1 MAKSFDN
8 FWTTSGRIDSFEF
21 EIVAPNN
28 YEKTIGYIKG
38 VTGGKLNFGYDT
50 DLKVSGSLDVS
61 SSEYIDTCIVRIH
74 YKPRLSDTQKKDI
87 ILATCFAYTNNMK
100 FDKGR
105 YFGSIELVST
115 LARYTDDV
123 LQQNFTIGKNKT
135 YKSELKRLFT
145 REATGGK
152 YKFGSDVKDKKCTS
166 AKLFENGTAPM
177 EVVQAVAKGLDS
189 RVNVNPK
196 GVMVIDKYFAP
207 SKRDCEYKLPT
218 GDYSVTLPE
227 VEITNNRTD
236 MPNRVAYRCEVSY
249 KVKEYVR
256 DKKGNKVKY
265 TSGENKGKYK
275 TKTVEKTST
284 VTGKAVVKE
293 SSPLHFQNRG
303 RWVTQIFSYK
313 KQLSA
318 SKVNTDSKLE
328 AELEKIK
335 KEANS
340 KAASKLSTL
349 TSGKK
354 RYVIECYYLPIECG
368 DVVEFE
374 YIASGLKLHV
384 QAMVENIELDL
395 SVGAKMKVTLK
406 HVRSV

>member
-1 MAKSFDN
+1 MKSFDT
-8 FWTTSGRIDSFEF
+8 FWTTSGRIDTFEF
-21 EIVAPNN
+21 EIVSPNN
-28 YEKTIGYIKG
+28 FEKSIGYLTG

-61 SSEYIDTCIVRIH
+61 SSEYIDSCVVRIH
-74 YKPRLSDTQKKDI
+74 YKPRLSTSQTKDI
-87 ILATCFAYTNNMK
+87 ILATCFAYTGNMT

-105 YFGSIELVST
+105 YKGSIELVSA
-115 LARYTDDV
+115 LARYTDDI

-135 YKSELKRLFT
+135 YKNELKRLFKK
-145 REATGGK
+145 ESTGGK
-152 YKFGSDVKDKKCTS
+152 YKYGSNVSDKKCTS
-166 AKLFENGTAPM
+166 AKLFEAGKSPM
-177 EVVQAVAKGLDS
+177 EVVQAVAKGLGG
-189 RVNVNPK
+189 RVDVDPS
-196 GVMVIDKYFAP
+196 GVMVIEKYFAP
-207 SKRDCEYKLPT
+207 SKRSCAYKLPT
-218 GDYSVTLPE
+218 GDYSVILPE
-227 VEITNNRTD
+227 VEITDSKPD

-249 KVKEYVR
+249 KVKEYVL

-275 TKTVEKTST
+275 TKTVDKTHI

-293 SSPLHFQNRG
+293 SSPLHFQHRG
-303 RWVTQIFSYK
+303 RWVTQVFSYE

-318 SKVNTDSKLE
+318 SKVSTDAKLE
-328 AELEKIK
+328 AELATIK

-349 TSGKK
+349 ISGKK
-354 RYVIECYYLPIECG
+354 RYTIECYYLPIKCG
-368 DVVEFE
+368 QVVEFE
-374 YIASGLKLHV
+374 YVASGIKLHV

-395 SVGAKMKVTLK
+395 SVGAKMTVTLK

>member
-1 MAKSFDN
+1 MAKSFEK
-8 FWTTSGRIDSFEF
+8 FWTTSGRIDTFEF
-21 EIVAPNN
+21 EILSPNN
-28 YEKTIGYIKG
+28 YEKTIGYLTGVKG
-38 VTGGKLNFGYDT
+38 GRLNFGYDT
-50 DLKVSGSLDVS
+50 DLKVSGSLDIS
-61 SSEYIDTCIVRIH
+61 SSEYIDSCIVRVH
-74 YKPRLSDTQKKDI
+74 YKPRLSTSQSKDI
-87 ILATCFAYTNNMK
+87 ILATCFAYTGNMK

-105 YFGSIELVST
+105 YTGSIELVST

-135 YKSELKRLFT
+135 YKNELKRLFK

-152 YKFGSDVKDKKCTS
+152 YKFGSNVSDKKCTS
-166 AKLFENGTAPM
+166 AKLFEHNKSPM
-177 EVVQAVAKGLDS
+177 EVIQAVAKGLDA
-189 RVNVNPK
+189 RVDVDPN
-196 GVMVIDKYFAP
+196 GTMVFEKYFAP
-207 SKRDCEYKLPT
+207 SKRSCAYELPT
-218 GDYSVTLPE
+218 GEYSVTLPE
-227 VEITNNRTD
+227 VEITDGKPD

-265 TSGENKGKYK
+265 DSGENKGKYK
-275 TKTVEKTST
+275 TKTVEKTKI

-293 SSPLHFQNRG
+293 SSPLHFSNRG
-303 RWVTQIFSYK
+303 RWVTQVFAYK
-313 KQLSA
+313 KELSA
-318 SKVNTDSKLE
+318 SKVDTDSKLE
-328 AELEKIK
+328 AQLAKIK
-335 KEANS
+335 KEADS

-354 RYVIECYYLPIECG
+354 RYTIECYYLPIKCG
-368 DVVEFE
+368 QVLEFE
-374 YIASGLKLHV
+374 YIASGLNLHV